1 MIDCLS
7 IVEIDKVLHIM
18 ETGIVKLVVEIESF
32 VMSSDKFDKETGSSD
47 GLQPNESASASATTG
62 VGSTSAPTIREIIS
76 TNRNPQ
82 IWKDFNL
89 CIMTDNSQKAQCK
102 HCFHFL
108 SVGSNTTLRNH
119 IEHPHCEAKKA
130 QKNQNSEAGQTSMAR
145 DESVFMYDPDYIREQ
160 FAGLVIQRAL
170 PFNHFDHE
178 QTTKVFQNTMQPR
191 YAHVSRSTLK
201 RDAMKLW
208 LAVKQEIIDSF
219 GNINACVNL
228 TTDVWSAPYGVPSFY
243 MCVTAHWIEPGTWQ
257 MMKRVISFEEFSSPH
272 TGGALFKM
280 LTKVLTN
287 FNLEDKVMS
296 ITLDN
301 ASNNTSAMDKL
312 KLKYEPP
319 MGVWRTS
326 SRLRP
331 YHFTYPER
339 ELTMEEI
346 LHKFID
352 EGKREH
358 EEMRAFINDF
368 KTTNEILLKER
379 DNSLIELR
387 FEVQKLLRIIE
398 SPPTSICEIKGV
410 TTRGEKTT
418 TQDLKKDDTNMN
430 GEEPPE
436 EARDKPIE
444 SYEVLMENQ
453 PQRTNAPIVQQSIR
467 DQTPSI
473 PFPKRLRKENE
484 EA

>member
-1 MIDCLS
+1 
-7 IVEIDKVLHIM
+7 
-18 ETGIVKLVVEIESF
+18 
-32 VMSSDKFDKETGSSD
+32 MS
-47 GLQPNESASASATTG
+47 
-62 VGSTSAPTIREIIS
+62 
-76 TNRNPQ
+76 
-82 IWKDFNL
+82 
-89 CIMTDNSQKAQCK
+89 
-102 HCFHFL
+102 
-108 SVGSNTTLRNH
+108 
-119 IEHPHCEAKKA
+119 
-130 QKNQNSEAGQTSMAR
+130 
-145 DESVFMYDPDYIREQ
+145 Y
-160 FAGLVIQRAL
+160 
-170 PFNHFDHE
+170 
-178 QTTKVFQNTMQPR
+178 
-191 YAHVSRSTLK
+191 
-201 RDAMKLW
+201 
-208 LAVKQEIIDSF
+208 
-219 GNINACVNL
+219 
-228 TTDVWSAPYGVPSFY
+228 
-243 MCVTAHWIEPGTWQ
+243 
-257 MMKRVISFEEFSSPH
+257 FS
-272 TGGALFKM
+272 G
-280 LTKVLTN
+280 
-287 FNLEDKVMS
+287 
-296 ITLDN
+296 
-301 ASNNTSAMDKL
+301 
-312 KLKYEPP
+312 
-319 MGVWRTS
+319 TS

-387 FEVQKLLRIIE
+387 FEVK
-398 SPPTSICEIKGV
+398 
-410 TTRGEKTT
+410 KTT